1 MSDYHDLS
9 SRQIKILNYIKSE
22 ITAKGYPPSVREI
35 GFAMGLSSP
44 STVHMHMTV
53 LEQKGYIHRSKSKN
67 RALEVMDT
75 QDPGPVSVKEMI
87 DIPILGK
94 ISAGLPILADENM
107 EDTFPV
113 PIQYLRSSNQDLFM
127 LRVVGESMIEA
138 GILDGDLIIVEHC
151 PTAHNGEIVVALI
164 DDEVTV
170 KTFYREMNHIR
181 LQPENSSMAPII
193 VPRVEILGKVIG
205 LFRSLR

>member
-1 MSDYHDLS
+1 MSEYHDLS
-9 SRQIKILNYIKSE
+9 SRQIKILNYIKAE
-22 ITAKGYPPSVREI
+22 IATKGYPPSVREI
-35 GFAMGLSSP
+35 GLAMGLSSP
-44 STVHMHMTV
+44 STVHMHLTA

-67 RALEVMDT
+67 RALEVINT
-75 QDPGPVSVKEMI
+75 QDSGPVSVKEMI
-87 DIPILGK
+87 DVPILGK

-113 PIQYLRSSNQDLFM
+113 PIQYLKTTNQDIFM
-127 LRVVGESMIEA
+127 LRVSGESMIEA
-138 GILDGDLIIVEHC
+138 GILDGDLIIVEHV

-170 KTFYREMNHIR
+170 KTFYREMNYIR
-181 LQPENSSMAPII
+181 LQPENSSMEPII